1 MQKWIGIILL
11 MLCSWLTAFN
21 QLTKPVPGGGRGKAS
36 AISKPAATLLSTA
49 KNKANAVKDSVITS
63 TRNALQNVSVQPK
76 AGMAPHAVDTVVPKT
91 AATEPVAEP
100 EDDGPTT
107 WLLEHRGCKSVIKV
121 PIYAYIYVPVMKE
134 PVKMSEPAKPARTPF
149 LQVHGN
155 IMYNV
160 NYYSNIDT
168 PYNEQDIYQH
178 TVQTYLDVTVK
189 GQYPMRLY
197 LTNRFTNS
205 KLFRNF
211 SDLNLNYNNTQFTQK
226 IKTQVRDK
234 FLASLPSPTAPDSLK
249 YELDATIKK
258 LKMLDGWIK
267 NPGLIQKMVEAR
279 EKAMRDSLARL
290 AKIPDTSLQ
299 VQLPSAKIIDT
310 ALSRLGI
317 DTSDI
322 QVQYAKRKQQADS
335 LRARVVALQQ
345 MIKAAKGKSQE
356 AVNKVLRDIEQAK
369 SPGKLKEIMQDNHIG
384 DTILPKGYKTLMA
397 VRSFG
402 IGRSVVNY
410 SELSAKNISVNGIQA
425 EYNPDAYYAVATGSV
440 DYRFRDFIVKGPKQ
454 SGQYLTVLRYGRGL
468 RDGNNIIFTWFG
480 GRRQLYNSGTVDS
493 QQVQTPSSGLM
504 GFTLEGTYRLTKNI
518 LLTAEVAKS
527 SYPVY
532 AKDSSHNNSLPSQM
546 LEMSNRHNE
555 AYSLKADAFF
565 PKTETTVRGTLKRL
579 GANFQSFSTFT
590 DGAAQTAWSAHVQQ
604 LFFKRQLTLT
614 LGANTNDFSNPFI
627 GSQYKSTTVF
637 KSVQATWRRN
647 RWPVMS
653 VGYFPSSQITKL
665 GDGQY
670 QENLFYTLTG
680 NITHTYKVHELMM
693 NSALVYTQFYNR
705 STDSGFVYF
714 NTKNLLLS
722 QSAFMEKLTLQGNAS
737 AAINQDYRLY
747 TVEGKVLLP
756 LLRRGPGG
764 GLDIS
769 LGAGLKYNYQT
780 QFNIEQLGYS
790 AETTWQIPKLGQ
802 IQFSA
807 EKGFIPGMNKQLVPN
822 NTGRAT
828 YFKTF

>member
-1 MQKWIGIILL
+1 MQKWIGTILL
-11 MLCSWLTAFN
+11 ILLSWLTTFSQVDKSAI
-21 QLTKPVPGGGRGKAS
+21 TKPATTLYS
-36 AISKPAATLLSTA
+36 AA
-49 KNKANAVKDSVITS
+49 KNKANTLKDSVITS
-63 TRNALQNVSVQPK
+63 TKQVLQQSPLQRA
-76 AGMAPHAVDTVVPKT
+76 AGTMPHPVDTAIPKRVM
-91 AATEPVAEP
+91 PAEP
-100 EDDGPTT
+100 IADSEDDGPTA
-107 WLLEHRGCKSVIKV
+107 WLLEHRGCKTVIRV
-121 PIYAYIYVPVMKE
+121 PIYAYVYVPVMKE
-134 PVKMSEPAKPARTPF
+134 PVRMMEPAKPARTPF

-168 PYNEQDIYQH
+168 PFNEQDIYQH

-189 GQYPMRLY
+189 GQYPMRVY

-205 KLFRNF
+205 KQFRNF

-249 YELDATIKK
+249 NELEATIKK

-290 AKIPDTSLQ
+290 VKKPDTTLSLPVTGYQ
-299 VQLPSAKIIDT
+299 VPVPGFEKLTDT
-310 ALSRLGI
+310 ILSSLGA
-317 DTSDI
+317 DTTDI
-322 QVQYAKRKQQADS
+322 NILYTRRKQQADS
-335 LRARVVALQQ
+335 LRTRVIALQH
-345 MIKAAKGKSQE
+345 MIKAAKGKSQA

-369 SPGKLKEIMQDNHIG
+369 NPARLKEIMQDNHIS
-384 DTILPKGYKTLMA
+384 DTVLPRGYKTLMA
-397 VRSFG
+397 IRSFG

-410 SELSAKNISVNGIQA
+410 SELSAKNISVNGFQA

-468 RDGNNIIFTWFG
+468 KDGNNIIFTWFG

-518 LLTAEVAKS
+518 LVTAEVAKS

-532 AKDSSHNNSLPSQM
+532 AKDSSHNNSLPAQM

-565 PKTETTVRGTLKRL
+565 PKTETTVRGTFKRL

-590 DGAAQTAWSAHVQQ
+590 DGSAQTAWSAHVQQ
-604 LFFKRQLTLT
+604 LFFRRQLTMVV
-614 LGANTNDFSNPFI
+614 GANTNDFSNPFI

-637 KSVQATWRRN
+637 KSIQATWRRN
-647 RWPVMS
+647 RWPVLS
-653 VGYFPSSQITKL
+653 AGYFPSSQITKL

-680 NITHTYKVHELMM
+680 NVTHTYKMRQLMM

-705 STDSGFVYF
+705 SSDSGFVYF

-722 QSAFMEKLTLQGNAS
+722 QSAFFQQLTLQANA
-737 AAINQDYRLY
+737 AAALNQDYRLY
-747 TVEGKVLLP
+747 TLEGRALYNINKYL
-756 LLRRGPGG
+756 
-764 GLDIS
+764 S
-769 LGAGLKYNYQT
+769 LGAGLKYNHQT

-790 AETTWQIPKLGQ
+790 AETTVQLPKLGQ

>member
-1 MQKWIGIILL
+1 LQKWIGTILL
-11 MLCSWLTAFN
+11 ILYGCFAAHSQIRKPDVN
-21 QLTKPVPGGGRGKAS
+21 RLTKP
-36 AISKPAATLLSTA
+36 LLPDA
-49 KNKANAVKDSVITS
+49 KDKLNAVKDTVIKS
-63 TRNALQNVSVQPK
+63 TKNVLSQAPVK
-76 AGMAPHAVDTVVPKT
+76 AGAGTIQHPVDTLVPKQKVKADT
-91 AATEPVAEP
+91 ITEPEEDEP
-100 EDDGPTT
+100 TL
-107 WLLEHRGCKSVIKV
+107 WLPQKLNCKAVIRL
-121 PIYAYIYVPVMKE
+121 PIYAYVYVPVVKE
-134 PVKMSEPAKPARTPF
+134 PVKKTVPAEPVKPQRIPF

-189 GQYPMRLY
+189 GKYPMRVY

-211 SDLNLNYNNTQFTQK
+211 SDLNFNYNNTQFTQK
-226 IKTQVRDK
+226 IKMQVREK
-234 FLASLPSPTAPDSLK
+234 FLASLPSPKVPDSLK
-249 YELDATIKK
+249 TELDATIQK
-258 LKMLDGWIK
+258 LRLLDGWIK
-267 NPGLIQKMVEAR
+267 NPGLLQKLVEAK
-279 EKAMRDSLARL
+279 EKAMRDSLRNL
-290 AKIPDTSLQ
+290 AKIPDTSLK
-299 VQLPSAKIIDT
+299 LPVVDSVLARI
-310 ALSRLGI
+310 GI
-317 DTSDI
+317 DTSNI
-322 QVQYAKRKQQADS
+322 EALYVKRRQQADS
-335 LRARVVALQQ
+335 LRARVVTLQQ
-345 MIKAAKGKSQE
+345 KVKAAKGQSQE
-356 AVNKVLRDIEQAK
+356 SINKICREIEQAK
-369 SPGKLKEIMQDNHIG
+369 SPAKLKQLMDENHIG
-384 DTILPKGYKTLMA
+384 DTILPKGYKTLMSI
-397 VRSFG
+397 RSFG
-402 IGRSVVNY
+402 VGRSVVNY

-425 EYNPDAYYAVATGSV
+425 EYNPDAYYALATGRV

-454 SGQYLTVLRYGRGL
+454 AGQYLTVLRYGRGL
-468 RDGNNIIFTWFG
+468 KDGNNIIFTWFG
-480 GRRQLYNSGTVDS
+480 GRRQLYNAGTVDS
-493 QQVQTPSSGLM
+493 QQVQTPSSALM

-518 LLTAEVAKS
+518 MLIAEVAKS

-532 AKDSSHNNSLPSQM
+532 AKDSADKSSLPSQM

-565 PKTETTVRGTLKRL
+565 PKTQTTVKGTFKRL

-590 DGAAQTAWSAHVQQ
+590 DGSEQTAWSANVQQ
-604 LFFKRQLTLT
+604 LFFKRQLTLN

-637 KSVQATWRRN
+637 KSVQATLRKN
-647 RWPVMS
+647 RWPIVS

-665 GDGQY
+665 GDGLY

-680 NITHTYKVHELMM
+680 NVTHCYKVHQVMM

-714 NTKNLLLS
+714 NTRNLLLS
-722 QSAFMEKLTLQGNAS
+722 QSAFIQQLILQANAS
-737 AAINQDYRLY
+737 GAFNLEYKLY
-747 TVEGKVLLP
+747 TLEGKALYNINKYISI
-756 LLRRGPGG
+756 GG
-764 GLDIS
+764 GV
-769 LGAGLKYNYQT
+769 KYNYQT
-780 QFNIEQLGYS
+780 EFNIKQLGYS
-790 AETTWQIPKLGQ
+790 AETSVQIPKVGQ

>member
-1 MQKWIGIILL
+1 MCCMGANAQIIQPDIG
-11 MLCSWLTAFN
+11 
-21 QLTKPVPGGGRGKAS
+21 KEVRPV
-36 AISKPAATLLSTA
+36 LSTL
-49 KNKANAVKDSVITS
+49 KQKANTVKDSVITS
-63 TRNALQNVSVQPK
+63 TKQVLQQAPVQRG
-76 AGMAPHAVDTVVPKT
+76 AGTVLHAVDTAIPKR
-91 AATEPVAEP
+91 ALPAEP
-100 EDDGPTT
+100 LTATDDDAPTT
-107 WLLEHRGCKSVIKV
+107 WLLEHRGCKTVIKV
-121 PIYAYIYVPVMKE
+121 PIYAYVYVPVMKE
-134 PVKMSEPAKPARTPF
+134 PMKMIEPAKPARTPF

-168 PYNEQDIYQH
+168 PFNEQDIYQH

-189 GQYPMRLY
+189 GKYPMRVY

-205 KLFRNF
+205 RLFRNF

-249 YELDATIKK
+249 NELEAAIKK

-279 EKAMRDSLARL
+279 EKAMCDSLARL
-290 AKIPDTSLQ
+290 ANKWDTTFQ
-299 VQLPSAKIIDT
+299 VQPSLKIVDT
-310 ALSRLGI
+310 ALSRLGL

-322 QVQYAKRKQQADS
+322 HAEYAKRKQQADS
-335 LRARVVALQQ
+335 LRAQVVVLQQ
-345 MIKAAKGKSQE
+345 LIKTAKGRSQE

-369 SPGKLKEIMQDNHIG
+369 SAGKLKEIMEENQIA

-397 VRSFG
+397 TRSFG
-402 IGRSVVNY
+402 IGRTVVNY
-410 SELSAKNISVNGIQA
+410 SELSAKNISVNGFQA

-468 RDGNNIIFTWFG
+468 KDGNNIIFTWFG
-480 GRRQLYNSGTVDS
+480 GRRQLYNSGMVDS

-504 GFTLEGTYRLTKNI
+504 GFTLEGTYKLTKNI

-565 PKTETTVRGTLKRL
+565 PKTETTVRGILKRL

-590 DGAAQTAWSAHVQQ
+590 DGSAQTAWSAHVQQ
-604 LFFKRQLTLT
+604 LFFKRQLTMV

-627 GSQYKSTTVF
+627 GSQYKSTTIF
-637 KSVQATWRRN
+637 KSIQATWRRN

-653 VGYFPSSQITKL
+653 AGYFPSSQITKL

-680 NITHTYKVHELMM
+680 NVTHTYKVRQLMM

-705 STDSGFVYF
+705 SSDSGFVYF

-722 QSAFMEKLTLQGNAS
+722 QSAFMQQLTLQANAA

-747 TVEGKVLLP
+747 TLEGKFLLP
-756 LLRRGPGG
+756 LLGRGQGG
-764 GLDIS
+764 GLDLSI
-769 LGAGLKYNYQT
+769 GAGLKYNYQT

-790 AETTWQIPKLGQ
+790 AETTVQLPKLGQ

>member
-1 MQKWIGIILL
+1 MQKWIGTILL
-11 MLCSWLTAFN
+11 ILYGCFTAHS
-21 QLTKPVPGGGRGKAS
+21 QIRKPDVNRLA
-36 AISKPAATLLSTA
+36 KPLLSDA
-49 KNKANAVKDSVITS
+49 KDKLNEVKDSVITS
-63 TRNALQNVSVQPK
+63 TKNVLNQTPVKAGAGPVQHSVDTLIPKQNVEADNVAKPEGDEPSFWLPQKLNCK
-76 AGMAPHAVDTVVPKT
+76 AVVR
-91 AATEPVAEP
+91 
-100 EDDGPTT
+100 
-107 WLLEHRGCKSVIKV
+107 L
-121 PIYAYIYVPVMKE
+121 PIYAYVYVPVVRE
-134 PVKMSEPAKPARTPF
+134 PVKKTVPVEPVKPQRIPF

-189 GQYPMRLY
+189 GKYPMRVY

-211 SDLNLNYNNTQFTQK
+211 SDLNFNYNNTQFIQK
-226 IKTQVRDK
+226 IKTQVREK
-234 FLASLPSPTAPDSLK
+234 FLASLPSPKAPDSLK
-249 YELDATIKK
+249 MELDATIQK
-258 LKMLDGWIK
+258 LRLLDGWIK
-267 NPGLIQKMVEAR
+267 NPGLLQKLVEAR
-279 EKAMRDSLARL
+279 EKAMRDSLRNL
-290 AKIPDTSLQ
+290 TKIPDTSLK
-299 VQLPSAKIIDT
+299 LPVVDSALARI
-310 ALSRLGI
+310 GI
-317 DTSDI
+317 DTSNI
-322 QVQYAKRKQQADS
+322 EALYVKRKQQADS

-345 MIKAAKGKSQE
+345 MVKAAKGQSQE
-356 AVNKVLRDIEQAK
+356 TVNKICREIEQAK
-369 SPGKLKEIMQDNHIG
+369 SPAKLKAIMQENHIG

-397 VRSFG
+397 IRSFG
-402 IGRSVVNY
+402 VGRSVVNY

-425 EYNPDAYYAVATGSV
+425 EYNPDAYYALATGSV

-468 RDGNNIIFTWFG
+468 KDGNNIIFTWFG
-480 GRRQLYNSGTVDS
+480 GRRQLYNAGTVDS

-518 LLTAEVAKS
+518 MLTAEVAKS

-532 AKDSSHNNSLPSQM
+532 AKDSADKSSLPSQM

-555 AYSLKADAFF
+555 AYSLKSEAFF
-565 PKTETTVRGTLKRL
+565 PKTQTTVKGTFKRL

-590 DGAAQTAWSAHVQQ
+590 DGSEQTAWSANVQQ
-604 LFFKRQLTLT
+604 LFFKRQLTLN

-637 KSVQATWRRN
+637 KSVQATLRKN
-647 RWPVMS
+647 RWPIIS

-665 GDGQY
+665 GDGLY

-680 NITHTYKVHELMM
+680 NVTHSYKVHQVMM
-693 NSALVYTQFYNR
+693 NAALVYTQFYNR

-714 NTKNLLLS
+714 NTRNLLLS
-722 QSAFMEKLTLQGNAS
+722 QSAFIQQLTLQANAS
-737 AAINQDYRLY
+737 GAFNQEYKLY
-747 TVEGKVLLP
+747 TLEGKALYNINKYISI
-756 LLRRGPGG
+756 GG
-764 GLDIS
+764 GV
-769 LGAGLKYNYQT
+769 KYNYQT
-780 QFNIEQLGYS
+780 EFNIKQLGYS
-790 AETTWQIPKLGQ
+790 AETSVQIPKVGQ

-807 EKGFIPGMNKQLVPN
+807 EKGFIPGINKQLVPN

>member
-1 MQKWIGIILL
+1 MQKWIGTILL
-11 MLCSWLTAFN
+11 ILCGCFTAHSQIRKPDVNRF
-21 QLTKPVPGGGRGKAS
+21 TKP
-36 AISKPAATLLSTA
+36 LLSDA
-49 KNKANAVKDSVITS
+49 KEKINAVKDTVITS
-63 TRNALQNVSVQPK
+63 TKNVLNQAPVK
-76 AGMAPHAVDTVVPKT
+76 AGAGAVQHPVDTLIPNQKVEADTVT
-91 AATEPVAEP
+91 EP
-100 EDDGPTT
+100 EDDEPTL
-107 WLLEHRGCKSVIKV
+107 WLPQKLNCKAVVKL
-121 PIYAYIYVPVMKE
+121 PIYVYVYVPVVRE
-134 PVKMSEPAKPARTPF
+134 PVKKTVPVEPVKPQRIPF

-189 GQYPMRLY
+189 GKYPMRVY

-211 SDLNLNYNNTQFTQK
+211 SDLNFNYNNTQFTQK

-234 FLASLPSPTAPDSLK
+234 FLASLPTPKAPDSLK
-249 YELDATIKK
+249 AELDATIKK
-258 LKMLDGWIK
+258 LRLLDGWIK
-267 NPGLIQKMVEAR
+267 NPGLIQKLVEAR
-279 EKAMRDSLARL
+279 EKAMRDSLRNL
-290 AKIPDTSLQ
+290 VKIPDTSLK
-299 VQLPSAKIIDT
+299 LPVVDSALARI
-310 ALSRLGI
+310 GI
-317 DTSDI
+317 DTSNI
-322 QVQYAKRKQQADS
+322 EALYVKRKQQADS

-345 MIKAAKGKSQE
+345 MVKAAKGQSQE
-356 AVNKVLRDIEQAK
+356 AVNKICREIEQAK
-369 SPGKLKEIMQDNHIG
+369 SPAKLKAIMQENHIA

-397 VRSFG
+397 IRSFG
-402 IGRSVVNY
+402 VGRSVVNY

-425 EYNPDAYYAVATGSV
+425 EYNPDAYYALATGSV

-468 RDGNNIIFTWFG
+468 KDGNNIIFTWFG
-480 GRRQLYNSGTVDS
+480 GRRQLYNAGTVDS

-518 LLTAEVAKS
+518 MLTAEVAKS

-532 AKDSSHNNSLPSQM
+532 AKDSADKSSLPSQM
-546 LEMSNRHNE
+546 FEMSNRHNE

-565 PKTETTVRGTLKRL
+565 PKTQTTVKGTFKRL

-590 DGAAQTAWSAHVQQ
+590 DGSEQTAWSANVQQ
-604 LFFKRQLTLT
+604 LLFKRQLTLN

-637 KSVQATWRRN
+637 KSVQATLRKN
-647 RWPVMS
+647 KWPIIS
-653 VGYFPSSQITKL
+653 AGYFPSNQITKL
-665 GDGQY
+665 GDGLY

-680 NITHTYKVHELMM
+680 NVTHSYKVHQVMM

-714 NTKNLLLS
+714 NTRNLLLS
-722 QSAFMEKLTLQGNAS
+722 QSAFIQQLTLQANAS
-737 AAINQDYRLY
+737 GAFNQEYKLY
-747 TVEGKVLLP
+747 TLEGKALYNINKYICI
-756 LLRRGPGG
+756 GG
-764 GLDIS
+764 GV
-769 LGAGLKYNYQT
+769 KYNYQT
-780 QFNIEQLGYS
+780 EFNIKQLGYS
-790 AETTWQIPKLGQ
+790 AETSVQIPKVGQ

>member
-1 MQKWIGIILL
+1 
-11 MLCSWLTAFN
+11 
-21 QLTKPVPGGGRGKAS
+21 
-36 AISKPAATLLSTA
+36 
-49 KNKANAVKDSVITS
+49 
-63 TRNALQNVSVQPK
+63 
-76 AGMAPHAVDTVVPKT
+76 
-91 AATEPVAEP
+91 
-100 EDDGPTT
+100 
-107 WLLEHRGCKSVIKV
+107 
-121 PIYAYIYVPVMKE
+121 MKE
-134 PVKMSEPAKPARTPF
+134 PVKMVEPVKPKRVPF

-189 GQYPMRLY
+189 GKYPMRVY

-211 SDLNLNYNNTQFTQK
+211 SDLNMNYNNTQFTQK
-226 IKTQVRDK
+226 VKTQVREK
-234 FLASLPSPTAPDSLK
+234 LLASLPSPTAPDSLQR
-249 YELDATIKK
+249 ELDATMKK
-258 LKMLDGWIK
+258 LRGLDAWIK
-267 NPGLIQKMVEAR
+267 NPGLLQKMVEER
-279 EKAMRDSLARL
+279 EKALRDSLARL
-290 AKIPDTSLQ
+290 ASKPDTSFN
-299 VQLPSAKIIDT
+299 LPDIGKEKLIDT
-310 ALSRLGI
+310 AMARLKLDSSSI
-317 DTSDI
+317 YK
-322 QVQYAKRKQQADS
+322 QFVQKKEQADS
-335 LRARVVALQQ
+335 LRNRIVVLQQ
-345 MIKAAKGKSQE
+345 MVKSAKGKSQE
-356 AVNKVLRDIEQAK
+356 EVNKVLSDIEQAK
-369 SPGKLKEIMQDNHIG
+369 NPAKLKQIMEKHHIG
-384 DTILPKGYKTLMA
+384 DSILPKGYKTLMA
-397 VRSFG
+397 IRSFG
-402 IGRSVVNY
+402 IGRTVVNY
-410 SELSAKNISVNGIQA
+410 SELSAKNISVNGFQA

-468 RDGNNIIFTWFG
+468 KDGNNIIFTWFG
-480 GRRQLYNSGTVDS
+480 GRRQLYNAGTVDS
-493 QQVQTPSSGLM
+493 TQTQTPSSGLM

-518 LLTAEVAKS
+518 MLTDEVAKS

-532 AKDSSHNNSLPSQM
+532 ARDSAGKNTLPSQM

-565 PKTETTVRGTLKRL
+565 PKTQTTVRGTFKRL

-590 DGAAQTAWSAHVQQ
+590 DGSAQTAWSANVQQ
-604 LFFKRQLTLT
+604 LFFKRQLTLN

-627 GSQYKSTTVF
+627 GNQYKSTTVF

-647 RWPVMS
+647 RWPVVS
-653 VGYFPSSQITKL
+653 VGYFPSSQITRL
-665 GDGQY
+665 GDDQY

-680 NITHTYKVHELMM
+680 NLTHSYKVNTLMM

-722 QSAFMEKLTLQGNAS
+722 QSAFMQQLTLQANAS
-737 AAINQDYRLY
+737 GAFNPEYKLY
-747 TVEGKVLLP
+747 TLEGRALYNINKYL
-756 LLRRGPGG
+756 
-764 GLDIS
+764 S

-780 QFNIEQLGYS
+780 NFNIEQLGYS
-790 AETTWQIPKLGQ
+790 AETMIQIPRLGQ
-802 IQFSA
+802 IQLAA

>member
-11 MLCSWLTAFN
+11 ILYSCTTAHSQISRPDVN
-21 QLTKPVPGGGRGKAS
+21 RLTKP
-36 AISKPAATLLSTA
+36 LLSNA
-49 KNKANAVKDSVITS
+49 KDKLNAVKDTVITS
-63 TRNALQNVSVQPK
+63 ANNVLQQAPVKSSTAVVLPK
-76 AGMAPHAVDTVVPKT
+76 VDTLVPKKQIET
-91 AATEPVAEP
+91 DTTEEP
-100 EDDGPTT
+100 EDDEPTL
-107 WLLEHRGCKSVIKV
+107 WLPQQENCKAVVRV
-121 PIYAYIYVPVMKE
+121 PVYAYIYVPVVRE
-134 PVKMSEPAKPARTPF
+134 PVKKADPVEPVKPQRIPF

-189 GQYPMRLY
+189 GKYPMRVY

-211 SDLNLNYNNTQFTQK
+211 SDLNFNYNNTQFTQK
-226 IKTQVRDK
+226 IKTQVREK
-234 FLASLPSPTAPDSLK
+234 FLASLPTPKAPDSLK
-249 YELDATIKK
+249 AELDATIKK
-258 LKMLDGWIK
+258 LRALDGWIK
-267 NPGLIQKMVEAR
+267 NPGLIQKLVEAR
-279 EKAMRDSLARL
+279 EKAMRDSLRNL
-290 AKIPDTSLQ
+290 AKMPDTSLA
-299 VQLPSAKIIDT
+299 LHGKEGLIDSALT
-310 ALSRLGI
+310 RLGI
-317 DTSDI
+317 DTSNI
-322 QVQYAKRKQQADS
+322 EALYVKRKQQADS

-345 MIKAAKGKSQE
+345 MVKTAKGQTQE
-356 AVNKVLRDIEQAK
+356 SINKICREIEQAK
-369 SPGKLKEIMQDNHIG
+369 SPAKLKEIMEENHIG

-397 VRSFG
+397 IRSFG
-402 IGRSVVNY
+402 VGRSVVNY
-410 SELSAKNISVNGIQA
+410 SELSAKNISVNGLQA
-425 EYNPDAYYAVATGSV
+425 EYNPDAYYALATGSV

-468 RDGNNIIFTWFG
+468 KDGNNVIFTVFG
-480 GRRQLYNSGTVDS
+480 GRRQLYNAGTVDS
-493 QQVQTPSSGLM
+493 QQIQTPSSALL
-504 GFTLEGTYRLTKNI
+504 GFTIEGTYRLTKNI
-518 LLTAEVAKS
+518 MLTAEVAKS

-532 AKDSSHNNSLPSQM
+532 AKDSAGKNSLPSQM

-565 PKTETTVRGTLKRL
+565 PRTQTTVKGTFKRL

-590 DGAAQTAWSAHVQQ
+590 DGSEQTAWSANVQQ
-604 LFFKRQLTLT
+604 LFFKRQLTLS

-637 KSVQATWRRN
+637 KSVQATLRKN
-647 RWPVMS
+647 RWPIIS

-665 GDGQY
+665 GDGLY

-680 NITHTYKVHELMM
+680 NVTHSYKVHQVMM

-722 QSAFMEKLTLQGNAS
+722 QTAFIKQLTLQANAS
-737 AAINQDYRLY
+737 GAFNQEYKLY
-747 TVEGKVLLP
+747 TLEGKALYNINKYIAV
-756 LLRRGPGG
+756 GG
-764 GLDIS
+764 
-769 LGAGLKYNYQT
+769 GLKYNYQT
-780 QFNIEQLGYS
+780 EFRIEQLGYS
-790 AETTWQIPKLGQ
+790 AETSIQIPKVGQ

>member
-1 MQKWIGIILL
+1 MQKGSITIF
-11 MLCSWLTAFN
+11 MLVFWATAFAQIN
-21 QLTKPVPGGGRGKAS
+21 RPDINRQARSFLSS
-36 AISKPAATLLSTA
+36 AKD
-49 KNKANAVKDSVITS
+49 KANAVKDTVITPAK
-63 TRNALQNVSVQPK
+63 NMLQQAPVKPGAAVVQK
-76 AGMAPHAVDTVVPKT
+76 QVDTLEPKNAVNKDT
-91 AATEPVAEP
+91 ITEPETDEP
-100 EDDGPTT
+100 SF
-107 WLLEHRGCKSVIKV
+107 WLPQQANCKAVVKV
-121 PIYAYIYVPVMKE
+121 PIFAYIYVPVMRE
-134 PVKMSEPAKPARTPF
+134 PVKRTDLPEPVKPQRIPF

-189 GQYPMRLY
+189 GKYPMRVY

-211 SDLNLNYNNTQFTQK
+211 SDLNFNYNNTQFTQK
-226 IKTQVRDK
+226 IKTQVREK
-234 FLASLPSPTAPDSLK
+234 FLASLPTPKAPDSLK
-249 YELDATIKK
+249 AELDATIKK
-258 LKMLDGWIK
+258 LRALDGWIK
-267 NPGLIQKMVEAR
+267 NPGLIQKLVEAR
-279 EKAMRDSLARL
+279 EKAMRDSLRNL
-290 AKIPDTSLQ
+290 VKIPDTSLKMP
-299 VQLPSAKIIDT
+299 VIDSAL
-310 ALSRLGI
+310 ARLGI
-317 DTSDI
+317 DTSNI
-322 QVQYAKRKQQADS
+322 EALYVKRKQQADS
-335 LRARVVALQQ
+335 LRARIIALQQ
-345 MIKAAKGKSQE
+345 MVKTAKGQTQE
-356 AVNKVLRDIEQAK
+356 SINKICREIEQAK
-369 SPGKLKEIMQDNHIG
+369 SPAKLKEIMEENHIA

-397 VRSFG
+397 IRSFG
-402 IGRSVVNY
+402 VGRSVVNY
-410 SELSAKNISVNGIQA
+410 SELSAKNISVNGLQA
-425 EYNPDAYYAVATGSV
+425 EYNPDAYYALATGSV

-468 RDGNNIIFTWFG
+468 KDGNNIIFTWFG
-480 GRRQLYNSGTVDS
+480 GRRQLYNAGTVDS
-493 QQVQTPSSGLM
+493 QQVQTPSSALM
-504 GFTLEGTYRLTKNI
+504 GFTIEGTYRLTKNI
-518 LLTAEVAKS
+518 MLTAEVAKS

-532 AKDSSHNNSLPSQM
+532 AKDSAGKNSLPSQM

-565 PKTETTVRGTLKRL
+565 PRTQTTVKGTFKRL

-590 DGAAQTAWSAHVQQ
+590 DGSAQTAWSANVQQ
-604 LFFKRQLTLT
+604 LFFKRQLTLA

-637 KSVQATWRRN
+637 KSVQATLRKN
-647 RWPVMS
+647 RWPIIS

-665 GDGQY
+665 GDGLY

-680 NITHTYKVHELMM
+680 NVTHSYKVHQLMM

-714 NTKNLLLS
+714 NTRNLLLS
-722 QSAFMEKLTLQGNAS
+722 QSAFINQLTLQANAS
-737 AAINQDYRLY
+737 GAFNQEYKLY
-747 TVEGKVLLP
+747 TLEGKALYNINKYISI
-756 LLRRGPGG
+756 GG
-764 GLDIS
+764 GV
-769 LGAGLKYNYQT
+769 KYNYQT
-780 QFNIEQLGYS
+780 EFNIEQLGYS
-790 AETTWQIPKLGQ
+790 AETSIQIPKVGQ

>member
-1 MQKWIGIILL
+1 MQKWIGTILL
-11 MLCSWLTAFN
+11 MLYSCFTAHS
-21 QLTKPVPGGGRGKAS
+21 QLQKPDVNRITRP
-36 AISKPAATLLSTA
+36 LLSNA
-49 KNKANAVKDSVITS
+49 KDNIHAVKDSVIAS
-63 TRNALQNVSVQPK
+63 AKNVLQQAPVKPG
-76 AGMAPHAVDTVVPKT
+76 AGAVLSKVDTLHPTK
-91 AATEPVAEP
+91 AVAPDSLADE
-100 EDDGPTT
+100 EDDDPSF
-107 WLLEHRGCKSVIKV
+107 WLPELRNCKAVISA
-121 PIYAYIYVPVMKE
+121 PIYAYIYVPVVKE
-134 PVKMSEPAKPARTPF
+134 PVKKAPVEPAKPQRAPF

-155 IMYNV
+155 VMYNV

-189 GQYPMRLY
+189 GKYPMRVY

-211 SDLNLNYNNTQFTQK
+211 SDLNFNYNNTSFTQN

-234 FLASLPSPTAPDSLK
+234 FLASLTSPKAPDSLK
-249 YELDATIKK
+249 AELDTTIKK
-258 LKMLDGWIK
+258 LRSLDGWIK
-267 NPGLIQKMVEAR
+267 NPSLVQKLMEAR
-279 EKAMRDSLARL
+279 EKAMRDSLRNAG
-290 AKIPDTSLQ
+290 KIPDTSLK
-299 VQLPSAKIIDT
+299 LPVVDSALVRIG
-310 ALSRLGI
+310 L

-322 QVQYAKRKQQADS
+322 EALYKSRRQQADS
-335 LRARVVALQQ
+335 LRARIVSLQQ
-345 MIKAAKGKSQE
+345 MIKAAKGQSQE
-356 AVNKVLRDIEQAK
+356 SVNRVCREIEQAK
-369 SPGKLKEIMQDNHIG
+369 SPARLKEIMHENNIG

-397 VRSFG
+397 IRSFG
-402 IGRSVVNY
+402 VGRTVVNY
-410 SELSAKNISVNGIQA
+410 SELSAKNISVNGLQA
-425 EYNPDAYYAVATGSV
+425 EYNPDAYYALATGSV

-468 RDGNNIIFTWFG
+468 KDGNNIIFTMFG
-480 GRRQLYNSGTVDS
+480 GRRQLYNAGTVDS
-493 QQVQTPSSGLM
+493 QQVQTPSSALL
-504 GFTLEGTYRLTKNI
+504 GFTIEGTYRLTKNI
-518 LLTAEVAKS
+518 MLTAEVAKS

-532 AKDSSHNNSLPSQM
+532 AKDSSDKNSLPSQM

-555 AYSLKADAFF
+555 AYSLKSEAFF
-565 PKTETTVRGTLKRL
+565 PKTQTTVKGTFKRL

-590 DGAAQTAWSAHVQQ
+590 DGSEQTAWSANVQQ
-604 LFFKRQLTLT
+604 LFFKRQLTIM

-627 GSQYKSTTVF
+627 GSKYKSTTVF
-637 KSVQATWRRN
+637 KSVQATLRKN
-647 RWPVMS
+647 KWPIVS
-653 VGYFPSSQITKL
+653 LGYFPSSQITKL
-665 GDGQY
+665 GDGLY

-680 NITHTYKVHELMM
+680 NVTHSYKVSQLMM

-722 QSAFMEKLTLQGNAS
+722 QSAFIGQLTLQANAS
-737 AAINQDYRLY
+737 GAFNQEYKLY
-747 TVEGKVLLP
+747 TLEGKALYNINKYISI
-756 LLRRGPGG
+756 GG
-764 GLDIS
+764 GV
-769 LGAGLKYNYQT
+769 KYNYQT

-790 AETTWQIPKLGQ
+790 AETSLQIPKVGQ

>member
-1 MQKWIGIILL
+1 
-11 MLCSWLTAFN
+11 
-21 QLTKPVPGGGRGKAS
+21 
-36 AISKPAATLLSTA
+36 
-49 KNKANAVKDSVITS
+49 VKDTINTS
-63 TRNALQNVSVQPK
+63 TKNVLQNLPVKQSTGS
-76 AGMAPHAVDTVVPKT
+76 ASDAVDTIVPKQI
-91 AATEPVAEP
+91 AATDSIVEP
-100 EDDGPTT
+100 EDDEPSM
-107 WLLEHRGCKSVIKV
+107 WLPELRNCKAVINAPV
-121 PIYAYIYVPVMKE
+121 YAYIYVPVVRE
-134 PVKMSEPAKPARTPF
+134 PVKIAEHVEPVKPKHVPF

-189 GQYPMRLY
+189 GQYPMRVY

-211 SDLNLNYNNTQFTQK
+211 SDLNFNYNNTQFTQK
-226 IKTQVRDK
+226 IKTQLREK

-249 YELDATIKK
+249 TELDATIKK
-258 LKMLDGWIK
+258 LKVLDGWIK
-267 NPGLIQKMVEAR
+267 NPGLLQKMVEAR
-279 EKAMRDSLARL
+279 EKAWRDSVKATLSSDVKLPATETNGAKDTVL
-290 AKIPDTSLQ
+290 AKLNLDSLSIYQ
-299 VQLPSAKIIDT
+299 
-310 ALSRLGI
+310 
-317 DTSDI
+317 
-322 QVQYAKRKQQADS
+322 QYTIKKQQADS
-335 LRARVVALQQ
+335 LRARIVVLQQ
-345 MIKAAKGKSQE
+345 MIKSAKGQSQE
-356 AVNKVLRDIEQAK
+356 AVSKVCREIEQAK
-369 SPGKLKEIMQDNHIG
+369 NPAKLKAIMEENHIG
-384 DTILPKGYKTLMA
+384 DSILPKGYKTLMA
-397 VRSFG
+397 IRSFG

-410 SELSAKNISVNGIQA
+410 SELSAKNISVNGFQA
-425 EYNPDAYYAVATGSV
+425 EYNPDAYYALATGTV

-468 RDGNNIIFTWFG
+468 KDGNNIIFTWFG
-480 GRRQLYNSGTVDS
+480 GRRQLYNAGTVDS
-493 QQVQTPSSGLM
+493 QQIQTPSAALM
-504 GFTLEGTYRLTKNI
+504 GFTLEGTYRLTRNI
-518 LLTAEVAKS
+518 MFTAEVAKS

-532 AKDSSHNNSLPSQM
+532 ARDSSGKNSLPSQM

-565 PKTETTVRGTLKRL
+565 PKTQTTVRGTFKRL

-590 DGAAQTAWSAHVQQ
+590 DGSAQTAWSANVQQ

-637 KSVQATWRRN
+637 KSIQATWRRN
-647 RWPVMS
+647 KWPVMS

-665 GDGQY
+665 GDGVY

-680 NITHTYKVHELMM
+680 NVTHSYKVRQLMM
-693 NSALVYTQFYNR
+693 NSAMVYTQFYNR

-722 QSAFMEKLTLQGNAS
+722 QSAFWQQLTLQANAS
-737 AAINQDYRLY
+737 GAFNQDYKLY
-747 TVEGKVLLP
+747 TMEGKALYNINKYIML
-756 LLRRGPGG
+756 GG
-764 GLDIS
+764 GI
-769 LGAGLKYNYQT
+769 KYNYQT
-780 QFNIEQLGYS
+780 EFNIEQLGYS
-790 AETTWQIPKLGQ
+790 AETTLQIPKVGQ

>member
-1 MQKWIGIILL
+1 
-11 MLCSWLTAFN
+11 MLCWLTAYN
-21 QLTKPVPGGGRGKAS
+21 QIDKS
-36 AISKPAATLLSTA
+36 AISRQVKPLLSTA
-49 KNKANAVKDSVITS
+49 TNNLNAVKDSVITS
-63 TRNALQNVSVQPK
+63 TKHVLQKAPVQSNA
-76 AGMAPHAVDTVVPKT
+76 GT
-91 AATEPVAEP
+91 AAHVADTSAPNAAVNTETPTTP
-100 EDDGPTT
+100 EDDEPTT
-107 WLLEHRGCKSVIKV
+107 WFLEHHGCKTVIRI
-121 PIYAYIYVPVMKE
+121 PIYAYVYVPVVKE
-134 PVKMSEPAKPARTPF
+134 PVKMVEPAKPQRIPF

-168 PYNEQDIYQH
+168 PFNEQHVYQH
-178 TVQTYLDVTVK
+178 TVQTYLDITVK
-189 GQYPMRLY
+189 GQYPMRVY
-197 LTNRFTNS
+197 FTNRFSNS
-205 KLFRNF
+205 SLFRNF

-226 IKTQVRDK
+226 IKTQVRER

-249 YELDATIKK
+249 QELNATIKK
-258 LKMLDGWIK
+258 LKVLDGRIK

-279 EKAMRDSLARL
+279 EKAMRDSLAKML
-290 AKIPDTSLQ
+290 NKPDTSYR
-299 VQLPSAKIIDT
+299 LPVASYGKITDT
-310 ALSRLGI
+310 LMTRLGI
-317 DTSDI
+317 DTANI
-322 QVQYAKRKQQADS
+322 EAAYALKKQQVDS
-335 LRARVVALQQ
+335 LRTRVVALQQ
-345 MIKAAKGKSQE
+345 MIKAATGQSQE
-356 AVNKVLRDIEQAK
+356 AVNKVCSDIEQAK
-369 SPGKLKEIMQDNHIG
+369 NPAKLKKIMEDNHIG
-384 DTILPKGYKTLMA
+384 DSILPKGYKTLMA
-397 VRSFG
+397 IRSFG

-410 SELSAKNISVNGIQA
+410 SELSAKNISVNGFQA

-454 SGQYLTVLRYGRGL
+454 SGQYLTILRYGRGL
-468 RDGNNIIFTWFG
+468 KDGNNIIFTWFG
-480 GRRQLYNSGTVDS
+480 GRRQLYNAGTVDTS
-493 QQVQTPSSGLM
+493 QSVGIQTPSSALM
-504 GFTLEGTYRLTKNI
+504 GFTLEGKYRLTNNI
-518 LLTAEVAKS
+518 MLTAEVAKS

-532 AKDSSHNNSLPSQM
+532 ARDSSGKSSLPSQM

-565 PKTETTVRGTLKRL
+565 PKTQTTVRGTFKRL

-590 DGAAQTAWSAHVQQ
+590 DGSAQTAWSASVQQ
-604 LFFKRQLTLT
+604 LFFKRQLTLA

-627 GSQYKSTTVF
+627 GSRYRSTTVF

-647 RWPVMS
+647 KWPVVS
-653 VGYFPSSQITKL
+653 LGYFPSSQITKL
-665 GDGQY
+665 GDGLY

-680 NITHTYKVHELMM
+680 NVTHTYNVRQLMM

-722 QSAFMEKLTLQGNAS
+722 QSVFMQQLTLQANA
-737 AAINQDYRLY
+737 AGAINQDYRLY
-747 TVEGKVLLP
+747 TLEGKALYNINKYVSV
-756 LLRRGPGG
+756 GG
-764 GLDIS
+764 
-769 LGAGLKYNYQT
+769 GLKYNYQT

-790 AETTWQIPKLGQ
+790 AETSLQIPKLGQ